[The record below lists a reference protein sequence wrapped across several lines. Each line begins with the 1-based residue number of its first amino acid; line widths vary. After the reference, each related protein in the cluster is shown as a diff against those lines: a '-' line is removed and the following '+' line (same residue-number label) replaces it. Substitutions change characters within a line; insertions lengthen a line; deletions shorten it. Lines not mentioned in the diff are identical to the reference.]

1 MINLLS
7 HALSRSLPS
16 QVLAGLADEM
26 QQELISEAAEL
37 DGLAGS
43 LGRSSILTS
52 SYDRAKDD
60 GNLQKFARSVGK
72 GGSSPYEKLPLPQ
85 QGGAVC
91 GGLAALFHAPV
102 LNSLQS
108 AAAEVELEAQHSSN
122 VGATV
127 ELDAAELEA
136 TRTTINLVNM
146 LNEGASLNMSEVVA
160 AVEAI
165 ADNADNA
172 GVESSVAVEA
182 FVETEAAVDNH
193 PAMILENGQITYV
206 DMIVHNVFDDI

>member
-1 MINLLS
+1 MTGPKTTEIS
-7 HALSRSLPS
+7 KSSL
-16 QVLAGLADEM
+16 
-26 QQELISEAAEL
+26 EA
-37 DGLAGS
+37 S
-43 LGRSSILTS
+43 GR
-52 SYDRAKDD
+52 A
-60 GNLQKFARSVGK
+60 
-72 GGSSPYEKLPLPQ
+72 YEKLPLPQ
-85 QGGAVC
+85 QGGAVS
-91 GGLAALFHAPV
+91 GGLAALFHTPV

-182 FVETEAAVDNH
+182 FVETEATIDLENKDPEFTSAAAELATERQEEQTEE
-193 PAMILENGQITYV
+193 PIFTTRPEQAMITTIASEPVRRGQEQGRVLANGRRPLSHDSGERANHVRRY
-206 DMIVHNVFDDI
+206 DRA